1 MVKIAVVV
9 LDTLRKDRFDEFF
22 NWIPG
27 CHFNAAYSTA
37 NWTAPAHASIF
48 TGLYPRE
55 VGVSAKSRSLT
66 CPEQTVAETLS
77 NQGYDTIAYSA
88 NHNASAANN
97 FDRGFN
103 DFTGPSA
110 LLNPDD
116 HVLDFEQFLSNSD
129 KKGVTLYWKAVHEC
143 IFGKYDT
150 IQSLKC
156 GLGKAIGNK
165 ALQKNIN
172 DDGASVVASEI
183 TDRNWAEDTLFFA
196 NLMEAHT
203 PYDPPEPYN
212 RIGEAVEVTVADTFT
227 GVDDVSRIQEAYD
240 GAAEYLSE
248 IYKEI
253 FNELATEFDYIITLS
268 DHGELLGEH
277 GYWNHTYG
285 LYPEVT
291 HVPLVITNTDE
302 RQNQIVETPVSL
314 LDIYQTIRDIA
325 GLDQQRRGQS
335 LINVDSLK
343 PSDLLAEYR
352 GLISIA
358 RERLFNTGYSDSEVQ
373 KYQKSMDALIG
384 AEGGYWVFQDEQI
397 VFPEDISE
405 TDVFDRLKILTE
417 DLDEVQIDKE
427 DEVSEQVRSQLEDLG
442 YA

>member
-1 MVKIAVVV
+1 MAKIAVIV
-9 LDTLRKDRFDEFF
+9 LDTLRKDRFDKFF
-22 NWIPG
+22 DWIPG
-27 CHFNAAYSTA
+27 CYFDAAYSTA

-55 VGVSAKSRSLT
+55 VGVSARSRSLT
-66 CPEQTVAETLS
+66 CPEQSIVETLS
-77 NQGYDTIAYSA
+77 NKGYDTIAYSA
-88 NHNASAANN
+88 NHNASAENN
-97 FDRGFN
+97 FDRGFD

-110 LLNPDD
+110 LLNPND
-116 HVLDFEQFLSNSD
+116 HVLDFEQFLSNNN
-129 KKGVTLYWKAVHEC
+129 KEGVSLYWEAVREC

-150 IQSLKC
+150 YQSLKC

-165 ALQKNIN
+165 ALQKNID
-172 DDGASVVASEI
+172 DDGASVIASEI
-183 TDRNWAEDTLFFA
+183 TDRNWDEDTFFFA

-212 RIGEAVEVTVADTFT
+212 RVGEAVEVTVADTFS
-227 GVDDVSRIQEAYD
+227 GVDDKDRIQKAYD

-248 IYKEI
+248 IYKDI
-253 FNELATEFDYIITLS
+253 FDELSTNFDYIITLS

-302 RQNQIVETPVSL
+302 ENDQYIETPVSL
-314 LDIYQTIRDIA
+314 LDVYQTIRDIA

-335 LINVDSLK
+335 LIDIDSLE
-343 PSDLLAEYR
+343 PTDRFAEYR

-358 RERLFNTGYSDSEVQ
+358 KERLLNTGYTDSEVQ
-373 KYQKSMDALIG
+373 EYQKPMDALVG
-384 AEGGYWVFQDEQI
+384 SEGGYWVYQDEQI
-397 VFPEDISE
+397 VYPKDTSE
-405 TDVFDRLKILTE
+405 TDAFNRLQMLIE
-417 DLDEVQIDKE
+417 DLNEIQIDKE
-427 DEVSEQVRSQLEDLG
+427 DEISEQVRSHLEDLG